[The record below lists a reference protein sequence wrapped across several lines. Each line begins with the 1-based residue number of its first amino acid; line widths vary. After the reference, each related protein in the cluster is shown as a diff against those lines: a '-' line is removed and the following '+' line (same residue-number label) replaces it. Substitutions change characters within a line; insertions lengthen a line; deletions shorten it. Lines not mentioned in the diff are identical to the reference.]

1 VRHDESAPA
10 TIKSPSFECKRLCID
25 LPGAPGVR
33 RIIED
38 LDLEIG
44 RGEFVSILG
53 GSGTGKTT
61 LLRALAGL
69 TPYASGRVLYEG
81 RDVRLPAPGMAMVFQ
96 DYGHALLMWRTVQR
110 NVALGVEGTLRG
122 DELERRVQ
130 RAIRMVGLDRFR
142 HEYPW
147 RLSGGMQQRVQIAR
161 ALAMEPR
168 ALLMD
173 EPFGA
178 LDAMTKGSLQDELL
192 AVQAETGAT
201 ILFVTHDIEEAIY
214 LSDTIILLKGSP
226 AHIARRIAVDL
237 PRPRDQIATKEQPEY
252 LRLRHQLYEAF
263 RHEIH
268 A

>member
-1 VRHDESAPA
+1 MRASAE
-10 TIKSPSFECKRLCID
+10 TPSFECERLCID
-25 LPGAPGVR
+25 LPGVPGVR

-44 RGEFVSILG
+44 KGEFVSILG

-69 TPYASGRVLYEG
+69 TPYASGRATYEG
-81 RDVRLPAPGMAMVFQ
+81 RDVRSPVPGMAMVFQ
-96 DYGHALLMWRTVQR
+96 DYGHALLMWRTVRR
-110 NVALGVEGTLRG
+110 NVALGVEGKLRG
-122 DELERRVQ
+122 DELDRKVQ
-130 RAIRMVGLDRFR
+130 SAIRMVGLDRFQD
-142 HEYPW
+142 EYPW

-161 ALAMEPR
+161 ALAMEPN

-178 LDAMTKGSLQDELL
+178 LDAMTKASLQDQLL

-201 ILFVTHDIEEAIY
+201 VLFVTHDIEEAIY

-226 AHIARRIAVDL
+226 AHIAQRIRVDL
-237 PRPRDQIATKEQPEY
+237 PRPRDQIVTKEQGEY

>member
-1 VRHDESAPA
+1 M
-10 TIKSPSFECKRLCID
+10 PSFECERLCID
-25 LPGAPGVR
+25 LPGVPGVR

-38 LDLEIG
+38 LDLEVG
-44 RGEFVSILG
+44 KGEFVSILG

-69 TPYASGRVLYEG
+69 TPYASGRAVYEG
-81 RDVRLPAPGMAMVFQ
+81 QDVRSPVPGMAMVFQ
-96 DYGHALLMWRTVQR
+96 DYGHALLMWRTVRR
-110 NVALGVEGTLRG
+110 NVALGVEDRLRG
-122 DELERRVQ
+122 DELDRKVQ
-130 RAIRMVGLDRFR
+130 SAIRMVGLDRCQD
-142 HEYPW
+142 EYPW

-161 ALAMEPR
+161 ALAMEPN

-178 LDAMTKGSLQDELL
+178 LDAMTKASLQDQLL

-201 ILFVTHDIEEAIY
+201 VLFVTHDIEEAIY

-226 AHIARRIAVDL
+226 AHIAQRIRVDL
-237 PRPRDQIATKEQPEY
+237 PRPRDQIVTKEQGEY

>member
-1 VRHDESAPA
+1 M
-10 TIKSPSFECKRLCID
+10 TTQPSFECERLCID
-25 LPGAPGVR
+25 LPGVPGVR

-38 LDLEIG
+38 LDLEVG

-61 LLRALAGL
+61 LLRTLAGL
-69 TPYASGRVLYEG
+69 TPYSSGRAVYEG
-81 RDVRLPAPGMAMVFQ
+81 REVRSPVPGMAMVFQ
-96 DYGHALLMWRTVQR
+96 DYGHALLMWRTVRR
-110 NVALGVEGTLRG
+110 NVALGVEGRLRDG
-122 DELERRVQ
+122 GLDRKVQ
-130 RAIRMVGLDRFR
+130 NAIRMVGLERFQD
-142 HEYPW
+142 EYPW

-161 ALAMEPR
+161 ALAMEPS

-178 LDAMTKGSLQDELL
+178 LDAMTKASLQDQLL

-201 ILFVTHDIEEAIY
+201 VLFVTHDIEEAIY

-226 AHIARRIAVDL
+226 AHIARRITVDL
-237 PRPRDQIATKEQPEY
+237 PRPRDQIVTKELPEY
-252 LRLRHQLYEAF
+252 LRLRHLLYEAF

>member
-1 VRHDESAPA
+1 MTTQSA
-10 TIKSPSFECKRLCID
+10 FQCERLCID

-38 LDLEIG
+38 LDLEVG

-61 LLRALAGL
+61 LLRTLAGL
-69 TPYASGRVLYEG
+69 TPYSSGRAAYEG
-81 RDVRLPAPGMAMVFQ
+81 REVRSPSPGMAMVFQ
-96 DYGHALLMWRTVQR
+96 DYGHALLMWRTVRR
-110 NVALGVEGTLRG
+110 NVALGVEGRLR
-122 DELERRVQ
+122 DAELDNKVQ
-130 RAIRMVGLDRFR
+130 NAIRMVGLERFR
-142 HEYPW
+142 DDPW

-161 ALAMEPR
+161 ALAMEPS

-178 LDAMTKGSLQDELL
+178 LDAMTKASLQDQLL

-201 ILFVTHDIEEAIY
+201 VLFVTHDIEEAIY

-226 AHIARRIAVDL
+226 AHIVRRIHVDL
-237 PRPRDQIATKEQPEY
+237 PRPRDQIATKELPEY